1 MNVSIGRGMIAILI
15 HKENRMED
23 LHGFM
28 RVHREGNLG
37 DAAQIAI
44 YEFAETSVVFHRA
57 ASAATTDVKL
67 KIGDA
72 EGILH
77 IDQHQPGFSRING
90 SRLKSI
96 LIRPVPCSFGAL
108 LIRNPPDSAYFL
120 GIEKIRDWGL
130 STHKIP
136 FPFKKVNAHPIPCQ
150 VQR

>member
-90 SRLKSI
+90 SGLRPI
-96 LIRPVPCSFGAL
+96 LIPPAPCGLGAPL
-108 LIRNPPDSAYFL
+108 KRTPPDGAYFRA
-120 GIEKIRDWGL
+120 I
-130 STHKIP
+130 
-136 FPFKKVNAHPIPCQ
+136 KKKGDGVLIT
-150 VQR
+150 